1 MSLNHSKYY
10 TRADIDMW
18 ETAKKDVIGNQV
30 NVTCVGLYNHGKSTL
45 LNVLVEDFE
54 YKTFQAADVRTT
66 TKNKSVKVG
75 DITYIDTP
83 GLNAQKHD
91 DRRVMDAIRS
101 SDVTLFVHNI
111 TTGEFSK
118 KEIEFLDRVKRYWK
132 NPQEFINRTIFVLS
146 RIDTINSE
154 QEIVDGLN
162 KMQKQ
167 IQEIFPT
174 KAIIVPVSSI
184 RYTKGILENKKILQ
198 KKSNIN
204 KLKEELNLLYQK
216 SKKEIKETK
225 LRRLDKVYTDL
236 RNKLNGQVQKNKL
249 TISQL
254 RREKEKRDENF
265 SKDIQEI
272 ETRLKNLYS
281 RLP

>member
-1 MSLNHSKYY
+1 MS
-10 TRADIDMW
+10 
-18 ETAKKDVIGNQV
+18 
-30 NVTCVGLYNHGKSTL
+30 
-45 LNVLVEDFE
+45 
-54 YKTFQAADVRTT
+54 
-66 TKNKSVKVG
+66 
-75 DITYIDTP
+75 
-83 GLNAQKHD
+83 
-91 DRRVMDAIRS
+91 
-101 SDVTLFVHNI
+101 
-111 TTGEFSK
+111 
-118 KEIEFLDRVKRYWK
+118 
-132 NPQEFINRTIFVLS
+132 
-146 RIDTINSE
+146 SE

-249 TISQL
+249 TMSQL